1 MKTNI
6 TVFAV
11 AAALTLAFF
20 SLPAS
25 AGDDPVQQL
34 VLPADGGVDAV
45 CSTLL
50 HPKVNYAAQPEAD
63 SYVSI
68 SATGDGGAGVATS
81 ANVLVGTNKLYDTP
95 TTATQR
101 YICCKRAAAST
112 TAANC
117 KILLH
122 REGAE

>member
-1 MKTNI
+1 MKTNL

-11 AAALTLAFF
+11 AALLTLALF

-34 VLPADGGVDAV
+34 VLPADGGVVAV
-45 CSTLL
+45 CSTILRA
-50 HPKVNYAAQPEAD
+50 KINYAVQPGAD
-63 SYVSI
+63 SYVSV
-68 SATGDGGAGVATS
+68 SQTGDGGAGVATS
-81 ANVLVGTNKLYDTP
+81 ANLLVGANKLYDAP
-95 TTATQR
+95 TTASQR

-117 KILLH
+117 TILEH
-122 REGAE
+122 RERTE